1 MGDQVVSGFSLASNW
16 LRERREFSGSITKRS
31 RVTPKKSR
39 ITSTFN
45 WKNALSRY
53 KKLILKKELFML
65 DPTLKQLN
73 DNILMNFLME
83 RLKYFVMINKCSR
96 FLCK

>member
-1 MGDQVVSGFSLASNW
+1 MV
-16 LRERREFSGSITKRS
+16 
-31 RVTPKKSR
+31 
-39 ITSTFN
+39 
-45 WKNALSRY
+45 
-53 KKLILKKELFML
+53 

-96 FLCK
+96 FLCKYCVKSIFVSGKFLFWKWRSM